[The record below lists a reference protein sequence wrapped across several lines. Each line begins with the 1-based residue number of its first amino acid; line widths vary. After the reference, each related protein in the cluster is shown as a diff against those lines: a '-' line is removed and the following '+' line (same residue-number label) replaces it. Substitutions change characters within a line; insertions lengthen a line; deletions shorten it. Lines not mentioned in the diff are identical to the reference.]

1 MKLSRTA
8 WLILGIGIFVIAFG
22 GLCLVYFQQGNERE
36 QLNDSL
42 LVAQA
47 TLPKVVSEK
56 EDWER
61 QLAQWESQLAQLE
74 SELAQAKL
82 LLAESKTS
90 FPKAVESIEYDEE
103 IFKIADDCDL
113 ELTKLTSLEPA
124 DINVEPADENVEP
137 GDENVEPGDKNVES
151 ITYSVTSFVV
161 DVNGEVANMLD
172 FINTIATSKAFT
184 TATVELVD
192 IEVPQPLSEEEK
204 AGLTE
209 EAIEDREKPS
219 ATVSL
224 AIYAYK
230 GE

>member
-1 MKLSRTA
+1 MKLSKTA

-22 GLCLVYFQQGNERE
+22 GLCLVYFRQGSERE

-82 LLAESKTS
+82 LLAESKMS
-90 FPKAVESIEYDEE
+90 FPKAVESIEYGEKL
-103 IFKIADDCDL
+103 FKIADDCDL

-137 GDENVEPGDKNVES
+137 GDKES
-151 ITYSVTSFVV
+151 EDITYSVTSFVV

-204 AGLTE
+204 ARLTE
-209 EAIEDREKPS
+209 EAIEDRERPS

>member
-1 MKLSRTA
+1 MKLSKTS

-22 GLCLVYFQQGNERE
+22 GLCLVYFRQGNERE

-47 TLPKVVSEK
+47 TLPKVISEK

-61 QLAQWESQLAQLE
+61 QLAQWESQLAQLK

-82 LLAESKTS
+82 LLAESKMS

-103 IFKIADDCDL
+103 IFKIADNCDL
-113 ELTKLTSLEPA
+113 DITELTSLEPRDKEA
-124 DINVEPADENVEP
+124 EGITSSEPR
-137 GDENVEPGDKNVES
+137 DKELEV
-151 ITYSVTSFVV
+151 ITFSVASFVV
-161 DVNGEVANMLD
+161 DVKGEVANILD
-172 FINTIATSKAFT
+172 FINTIATGDYFT

-192 IEVPQPLSEEEK
+192 IEVPQPLTEEEK
-204 AGLTE
+204 AGLTKE
-209 EAIEDREKPS
+209 EIEDRERPS

>member
-1 MKLSRTA
+1 MKLSKTA

-22 GLCLVYFQQGNERE
+22 GLCLVYFQQGSERE
-36 QLNDSL
+36 QLNDGL

-47 TLPKVVSEK
+47 TLPKVISEK

-61 QLAQWESQLAQLE
+61 QLAQWESQLGQLK

-82 LLAESKTS
+82 LLAESKMS

-103 IFKIADDCDL
+103 IFKIADNCDL
-113 ELTKLTSLEPA
+113 DITKLTSSEPRDKEA
-124 DINVEPADENVEP
+124 EGITSSEPR
-137 GDENVEPGDKNVES
+137 DKES
-151 ITYSVTSFVV
+151 EDITYSVTSFVV
-161 DVNGEVANMLD
+161 DVKGEVANILD

-192 IEVPQPLSEEEK
+192 IEVPQPLTEEEK
-204 AGLTE
+204 EGLTE
-209 EAIEDREKPS
+209 EEIEDREKPS